1 MDLLQKLNDYRTNGI
16 SDNYTERIND
26 KVVLKVKFQQ
36 GGTADNERN
45 GVFIEDLLI
54 AAHARLNG
62 YNKEF
67 PSRENSLALTN
78 IEQAILWLIA
88 RKAERDYRGVYGK
101 EVK

>member
-1 MDLLQKLNDYRTNGI
+1 M
-16 SDNYTERIND
+16 
-26 KVVLKVKFQQ
+26 
-36 GGTADNERN
+36 
-45 GVFIEDLLI
+45 DLLI